1 MTIAYTCI
9 LISVFIPLVLAG
21 YAKFGSKGY
30 DNRSPR
36 EFLDKVQ
43 GKYKRAHYAQ
53 MNSYEAFPPFAAGVI
68 IAHNCGALQSQV
80 DALAIAFVIFR
91 VLFGLFYVTDQ
102 HQLRSLAWFLSF
114 GCIIGLFLIS
124 F

>member
-1 MTIAYTCI
+1 MTIAYTCVFVSI
-9 LISVFIPLVLAG
+9 FIPLVFAG

-30 DNRSPR
+30 DNRVPR

-53 MNSYEAFPPFAAGVI
+53 LNSYEAFPPFAAGVI

-80 DALAIAFVIFR
+80 DTLAIAFVIFR
-91 VLFGLFYVTDQ
+91 ILFGIFYVIDQ
-102 HQLRSLAWFLSF
+102 HQLRSVVWFLSF
-114 GCIIGLFLIS
+114 ACISGLFVIS